1 MWFRRTEIRTG
12 VGYAIKV
19 GRVRRAEGEK
29 DDGDI

>member
-12 VGYAIKV
+12 VGNVIKV
-19 GRVRRAEGEK
+19 GRAGRAEGEK

>member
-1 MWFRRTEIRTG
+1 MWFRRTEIRTR

-19 GRVRRAEGEK
+19 GRVGRMEGVK